1 MQVILFV
8 GPPGSGKGTQAQR
21 LAQELGYHHLVMGD
35 LLRQEIQAQT
45 PLGLKIKPLLEAGLL
60 VPDQL
65 VIDLISQHLREG
77 ANYILDG
84 FPRTVPQAQALDH
97 LLTQKGASLC
107 AVIALDVPEEELLTR
122 LLKRAEIEGRS
133 DDNPQTIQ
141 RRLTEYRLKTQ
152 PLLDFYEARSL
163 LRRISGLGLISDI
176 TDRIK
181 KAVQMC

>member
-65 VIDLISQHLREG
+65 VIDLISKHLQEG

-97 LLTQKGASLC
+97 LLTQKNASLC
-107 AVIALDVPEEELLTR
+107 AVIALDVPEDELLTR

-141 RRLTEYRLKTQ
+141 RRLTEYRSKTQ
-152 PLLDFYEARSL
+152 PLLDFYEAQGL

-181 KAVQMC
+181 KAVKMC